1 MSLMTREAATPAL
14 HLHIS
19 ALPFVHIVANF
30 IFTYNSQPPLF
41 HTTASFYGS
50 LLHTNLTP
58 SDIITTMAAPQ
69 IHTYHCACTSLL
81 LATTTPLPSL
91 PRRATSLDHSTILPL
106 HSDAHPPSSLTPHT
120 TLLSMTPDRRTTT
133 IRREDG
139 FEKRILW
146 RCGRCR
152 VVVGYELD
160 PSHFEAPTTAG
171 GGEVQ
176 GESSVPR
183 EDGGVPRVLYIL
195 PGWVQST
202 EHMASGKKISE
213 QGAVLES
220 AQLGVTVW
228 E

>member
-1 MSLMTREAATPAL
+1 MAT
-14 HLHIS
+14 
-19 ALPFVHIVANF
+19 
-30 IFTYNSQPPLF
+30 
-41 HTTASFYGS
+41 
-50 LLHTNLTP
+50 
-58 SDIITTMAAPQ
+58 PQ

-91 PRRATSLDHSTILPL
+91 PRRATSLDRATILPL
-106 HSDAHPPSSLTPHT
+106 NSDAHPPSTTIPHT
-120 TLLSMTPDRRTTT
+120 TLLSMTPDRRITT

-160 PSHFEAPTTAG
+160 PSHFETATAG
-171 GGEVQ
+171 EAGEA
-176 GESSVPR
+176 GEGSSAAQ
-183 EDGGVPRVLYIL
+183 EGGGVARVLYIL

-213 QGAVLES
+213 QGAVLEG
-220 AQLGVTVW
+220 AQLGVAAW

>member
-1 MSLMTREAATPAL
+1 MAT
-14 HLHIS
+14 
-19 ALPFVHIVANF
+19 
-30 IFTYNSQPPLF
+30 
-41 HTTASFYGS
+41 
-50 LLHTNLTP
+50 
-58 SDIITTMAAPQ
+58 PQ

-91 PRRATSLDHSTILPL
+91 PRRATSLDRATILPL
-106 HSDAHPPSSLTPHT
+106 HSDAHPPSATIPHT
-120 TLLSMTPDRRTTT
+120 TLLSMTPDRRITT

-160 PSHFEAPTTAG
+160 PSHFEAPTTAV
-171 GGEVQ
+171 GGEAEE
-176 GESSVPR
+176 GSSAAPES
-183 EDGGVPRVLYIL
+183 GVAKVLYIL

-202 EHMASGKKISE
+202 EHMASGKKIGE
-213 QGAVLES
+213 QGAVLEG
-220 AQLGVTVW
+220 AQLGVAAW